1 MPRFMLPLL
10 AAAALAGTLS
20 AASAQQQTDL
30 MKYCRSDIERLCK
43 GVPPGNG
50 QILACLKA
58 HSKEMSVGCAQALQA
73 MKQKA
78 K

>member
-1 MPRFMLPLL
+1 MSRFTIPMLAV
-10 AAAALAGTLS
+10 AAIAGTLG

-30 MKYCRSDIERLCK
+30 TKYCRADIERLCK
-43 GVPPGNG
+43 GVAPGNG

-58 HSKEMSVGCAQALQA
+58 HNKEMSVGCAQALQA
-73 MKQKA
+73 MKQKT